1 MQNSIISEGKTTNE
15 AIENGL
21 KKLGVTKKDVEI
33 KVLEEEKKSFFDILA
48 PRIVKVELI
57 LKEGKKEH
65 REVKVGEKDIEEAV
79 NKTKDFLNDL
89 KKELGNIEYAIEI
102 KEDIIYIK
110 IEGEKAADLI
120 GYRGET
126 LESIQNI
133 ISAIANKETSAR
145 VKIIVDIL
153 NYKEK
158 RRNSLEILAKKVEKT
173 VIKSGK
179 PYRLEPMNAYERKI
193 IHTAL
198 QESSEVTTNSVGEEP
213 YLSLIHISEPTRR
226 S

>member
-1 MQNSIISEGKTTNE
+1 MENKVVAEGKTTNE

-213 YLSLIHISEPTRR
+213 YRR
-226 S
+226 VIVRKK

>member
-57 LKEGKKEH
+57 LKEGKKDH

-158 RRNSLEILAKKVEKT
+158 RRNSLEILAKKVEKI

-213 YLSLIHISEPTRR
+213 YRR
-226 S
+226 VIVRKK

>member
-57 LKEGKKEH
+57 LKEGKKDH

-193 IHTAL
+193 IYTAL

-213 YLSLIHISEPTRR
+213 YRR
-226 S
+226 VIVRKK